1 VPDFDAAVPVV
12 WVDGSLRSADE
23 PAIAPLDHGLTV
35 GDGVFETLKVVA
47 GTPFA
52 LSRHLRRL
60 TRSALG
66 LGLEPPDLDRV
77 RAGVDAV
84 LAAGATDGLQ
94 RLRVTLTAG
103 PGPLGSDRTPGRA
116 TVVVALAAGTTWPA
130 GASVAVAPWPRN
142 ERGPLVGLKTTS
154 YADNVVALA
163 WALAHGADEALLAN
177 TVGELCEG
185 TGSNVFVVL
194 DRQVLTPR
202 LASGCLAGV
211 TRDLVLEWTEA
222 TEAEIDLV
230 GLYEASEVFLT
241 SSTRDVQAVTSLD
254 GLPREIGPTTRRIRA
269 EFARRSAAD
278 LDP

>member
-1 VPDFDAAVPVV
+1 MTVV
-12 WVDGSLRSADE
+12 WVDGTLRDPEE
-23 PAIAPLDHGLTV
+23 PAVAPLDHGLTV

-47 GTPFA
+47 GRPFA
-52 LSRHLRRL
+52 LTRHLRRL
-60 TRSALG
+60 TRSAVG

-77 RAGVDAV
+77 RAGIHAV
-84 LAAGATDGLQ
+84 LAAGGSDEAQ
-94 RLRVTLTAG
+94 RLRVTWTAG

-116 TVVVALAAGTTWPA
+116 TVVVALSEATAWPE

-154 YADNVVALA
+154 YADNVVALQ
-163 WALAHGADEALLAN
+163 WAHAHGADEALLAN

-194 DRQVLTPR
+194 DGQVLTPR
-202 LASGCLAGV
+202 LASGCLAGI
-211 TRDLVLEWTEA
+211 TRDLVLEWTQA
-222 TEAEIDLV
+222 AEAEIALV
-230 GLYEASEVFLT
+230 TLYEAEEVFLT

-254 GLPREIGPTTRRIRA
+254 GLPRQVGPRTRSIRA
-269 EFARRSAAD
+269 EFARRSGQD